1 MSLQV
6 HPSSVVQQDDT
17 QADDEEKYD
26 TSNSISSPNEDILG
40 TIGSLDNDEG
50 SEFQEGGIRG
60 WSTVIG
66 A

>member
-17 QADDEEKYD
+17 QTDDEEKYD
-26 TSNSISSPNEDILG
+26 TSNSISSPNDEIIRTLH
-40 TIGSLDNDEG
+40 NDEC
-50 SEFQEGGIRG
+50 SEFQEGGVRG
-60 WSTVIG
+60 WATVIG